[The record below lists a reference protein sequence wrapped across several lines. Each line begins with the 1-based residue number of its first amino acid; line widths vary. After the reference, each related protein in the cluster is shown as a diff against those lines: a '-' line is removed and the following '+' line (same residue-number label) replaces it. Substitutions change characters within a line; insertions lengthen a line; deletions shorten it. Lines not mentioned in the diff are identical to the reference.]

1 MIYDAVK
8 ESGRLSDIS
17 LSTLRETAECK
28 KLALKEKIRI
38 YQQELYEIEQILG
51 KALGYPYIDHT
62 VCSKCDEHKGCTCG
76 NPTVC
81 IGEHTTRTL
90 AEEAA
95 RAIKYLE
102 SLESLVDL

>member
-1 MIYDAVK
+1 M
-8 ESGRLSDIS
+8 S
-17 LSTLRETAECK
+17 ETAKCK
-28 KLALKEKIRI
+28 ELALKEKVKL

-62 VCSKCDEHKGCTCG
+62 VCSKCDQHEGCTCG

-81 IGEHTTRTL
+81 IWEHTTRTL

-95 RAIKYLE
+95 RAIKHLE
-102 SLESLVDL
+102 SLEDK